1 MPVVCIPPGARLRAA
16 GLAEFQEHQCDLRL
30 SELTIFSE
38 LSCLT
43 GACLMPGALTHQNAF
58 ELLVATILSA
68 QCTDNKVNVVT
79 LELLRNTRQ
88 LRCLQP

>member
-38 LSCLT
+38 LSGLT
-43 GACLMPGALTHQNAF
+43 GACLMPG
-58 ELLVATILSA
+58 V
-68 QCTDNKVNVVT
+68 
-79 LELLRNTRQ
+79 R
-88 LRCLQP
+88 